1 MNNGKV
7 RYLFEL
13 LLIIVIFLVISYIVQ
28 SNIDFFKEFLGKGF
42 LGILI
47 YIIFVQ
53 LAIVFVPL
61 SSMPLVPLASNIWGP
76 FNTSLINVFSWTLG
90 STIVFLISR
99 KWGISII
106 GKLIPLKEI
115 HKIEN
120 KIPKENEFWSIVF
133 LRMIVPVDIL
143 SYALGLLSNIK
154 LRNYILA
161 TFIGII
167 PFAFI
172 FSYLGSVPFI
182 YQLLAFIIAMIF
194 ILTGLIVKEL
204 RKNR

>member
-1 MNNGKV
+1 MDNGKV
-7 RYLFEL
+7 KYLL
-13 LLIIVIFLVISYIVQ
+13 HILLIVMVFLAVSYIVQ
-28 SNIDFFKEFLGKGF
+28 SNVDFFKGFLGKGF
-42 LGILI
+42 LGVLI

-53 LAIVFVPL
+53 LAIVFAPL

-76 FNTSLINVFSWTLG
+76 FNTSLINIFSWTLG
-90 STIVFLISR
+90 STIVFFISR
-99 KWGISII
+99 KWGVSII
-106 GKLIPLKEI
+106 GKLIPLKEL

-133 LRMIVPVDIL
+133 LRMIVPVDVL

-154 LRNYILA
+154 FRSYILA
-161 TFIGII
+161 TFIGVI

-172 FSYLGSVPFI
+172 FSYLGIVPFI

-204 RKNR
+204 RKK